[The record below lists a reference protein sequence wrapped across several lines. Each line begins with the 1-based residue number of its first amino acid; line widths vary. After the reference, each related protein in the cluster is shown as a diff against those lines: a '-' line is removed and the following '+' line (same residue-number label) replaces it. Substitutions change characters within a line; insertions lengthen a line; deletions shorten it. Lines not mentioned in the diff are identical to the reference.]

1 MRWFQADPTP
11 SYTTR
16 IHPALTGFADEV
28 CSTAAR
34 LIAYVVALALLATLG
49 IALWNRLPDTT
60 ATEPAAKGEWS
71 AASRSVRA
79 FAVSQSDSRNKTE
92 IYEMFRH
99 PQGGRKDVFRWT
111 AADQK
116 GVAELEIYRP
126 GAEVN
131 RAGPAIAGIAVR
143 MDPVGAREL
152 EAFGVIDSKFGTVT
166 LLRLIGA
173 EAGRSCLGLLKRIV
187 EPDFQI
193 SGWSCQGDTLPAR
206 RAAIRCMLNRLILL
220 TAGNDLKLAEL
231 FAHAELKRPDCASPS
246 APALSADWVTG
257 NESPRLRG
265 AL

>member
-1 MRWFQADPTP
+1 MRWFRAESAP
-11 SYTTR
+11 SCTTR
-16 IHPALTGFADEV
+16 MHPAPTSFADEV
-28 CSTAAR
+28 CGTAAR

-49 IALWNRLPDTT
+49 IALWDRLPEAT

-79 FAVSQSDSRNKTE
+79 FAVSQFDSHDKTE
-92 IYEMFRH
+92 TYEMFRH

-111 AADQK
+111 DADQK
-116 GVAELEIYRP
+116 VVAELEIYRP
-126 GAEVN
+126 GAEVD

-152 EAFGVIDSKFGTVT
+152 EAFGVIDSKFGTIT

-173 EAGRSCLGLLKRIV
+173 EAERSCLGFLKRV
-187 EPDFQI
+187 DEPDFQL

-220 TAGNDLKLAEL
+220 TAGNGLKLAEL
-231 FAHAELKRPDCASPS
+231 FARAKRPDCASPS